1 MSENNKL
8 SQLIIDTIRTLSMDA
23 IEKANSGHPGA
34 PMGLAPVGFVL
45 WDRFLRHNPKNPS
58 WPNRDRFVLSAGH
71 ASMLLYSLLHISGYD
86 VSLDDIKSFRQLHGK
101 CAGHPE
107 FGLTPG
113 VETTTGPL
121 GQGAANSVGFA
132 IAEQWQ
138 ADYFNRPGFDI
149 VDYTVYAV
157 LGDGCMMEGITAEAA
172 SLAGHMGLGNLVWIY
187 DSNRI
192 TIEGSTDLTF
202 SEDVA
207 ARFSSYDWS
216 VQHVEDANDLEGLT
230 GALQAA
236 KRETGSPSLII
247 AESHIAYGSPG
258 KQDSADSHGAPLGAE
273 EVRKTKAAYGWDPDR
288 TFYVPD
294 EVAPYRG
301 RAVEKGEGLEG
312 EWSELFAEYE
322 KAHPGPAGEFVMM
335 QEGRLPEGWDSG
347 LPTFPADAKGV
358 ASRAAGG
365 KILNAIAERVP
376 WLMGGSADLG
386 PSNKT
391 YISGA
396 GSFEKGNP
404 GGRNFHFGV
413 REHAM
418 SAIVNGLALSQVRP
432 YAATFLV
439 FSDYMRPAVRL
450 ACMMGLPVIY
460 VFTHDSISVG
470 EDGPTHQPVEH
481 VAALRIFPNIDVLR
495 PADANE
501 TTLLWKHAME
511 LTDRPA
517 ALILT
522 RQAVPTIDR
531 SKYAPAEGALWGGYV
546 LADCEG
552 TPEVILIGTG
562 SEVQLCVG
570 AHERL
575 AGEGIASRVV
585 SMPCWSLF
593 DRQAPEY
600 REEVLPGQ
608 VRARV
613 AVEAGATFG
622 WRRYTGM
629 HDDGD
634 VVGMHGFGA
643 SAPASDLIEEFGF
656 TVEGVVEKAKEVLSW
671 S

>member
-1 MSENNKL
+1 MPENESLN
-8 SQLIIDTIRTLSMDA
+8 QLIIDTIRTLSMDA
-23 IEKANSGHPGA
+23 IEKADSGHPGA

-45 WDRFLRHNPKNPS
+45 WDRFLRHNPRNPQ

-71 ASMLLYSLLHISGYD
+71 ASMLLYSLLHITGYD
-86 VSLDDIKSFRQLHGK
+86 VSLDDIKNFRQLHGK

-121 GQGAANSVGFA
+121 GQGAAMSVGFA
-132 IAEQWQ
+132 IAEKWL
-138 ADYFNRPGFDI
+138 ANYFNRPGFDV
-149 VDYTVYAV
+149 VDYKVYAV
-157 LGDGCMMEGITAEAA
+157 LGDGCMMEGISAEAA
-172 SLAGHMGLGNLVWIY
+172 SLAGHLGLRNLIWIY

-202 SEDVA
+202 TEDVA
-207 ARFSSYDWS
+207 ARFRACDWS
-216 VQHVEDANDLEGLT
+216 VQHVEDANDLDGLT
-230 GALQAA
+230 MALRAA
-236 KRETGSPSLII
+236 KDETERPSLVI
-247 AESHIAYGSPG
+247 ADSHIAYGSPG

-273 EVRKTKAAYGWDPDR
+273 EVRKTKAVYGWDPDM
-288 TFYVPD
+288 TFFVPD
-294 EVAPYRG
+294 EVAPYRS
-301 RAVEKGEGLEG
+301 RAIEKGEGLEAD
-312 EWSELFAEYE
+312 WRALFAEYE
-322 KAHPGPAGEFVMM
+322 KAHPDLAGQFTMM
-335 QEGRLPEGWDSG
+335 QAGRLPEGWASG
-347 LPTFPADAKGV
+347 LPTFPADPKGL
-358 ASRAAGG
+358 ASRAASG
-365 KILNAIAERVP
+365 KILNAIAEHVP

-656 TVEGVVEKAKEVLSW
+656 TVEGVVEKAKEVLSR

>member
-1 MSENNKL
+1 
-8 SQLIIDTIRTLSMDA
+8 
-23 IEKANSGHPGA
+23 
-34 PMGLAPVGFVL
+34 
-45 WDRFLRHNPKNPS
+45 
-58 WPNRDRFVLSAGH
+58 
-71 ASMLLYSLLHISGYD
+71 
-86 VSLDDIKSFRQLHGK
+86 
-101 CAGHPE
+101 
-107 FGLTPG
+107 
-113 VETTTGPL
+113 
-121 GQGAANSVGFA
+121 
-132 IAEQWQ
+132 
-138 ADYFNRPGFDI
+138 
-149 VDYTVYAV
+149 
-157 LGDGCMMEGITAEAA
+157 
-172 SLAGHMGLGNLVWIY
+172 
-187 DSNRI
+187 
-192 TIEGSTDLTF
+192 
-202 SEDVA
+202 
-207 ARFSSYDWS
+207 
-216 VQHVEDANDLEGLT
+216 
-230 GALQAA
+230 
-236 KRETGSPSLII
+236 
-247 AESHIAYGSPG
+247 
-258 KQDSADSHGAPLGAE
+258 
-273 EVRKTKAAYGWDPDR
+273 
-288 TFYVPD
+288 
-294 EVAPYRG
+294 
-301 RAVEKGEGLEG
+301 
-312 EWSELFAEYE
+312 
-322 KAHPGPAGEFVMM
+322 
-335 QEGRLPEGWDSG
+335 
-347 LPTFPADAKGV
+347 
-358 ASRAAGG
+358 
-365 KILNAIAERVP
+365 
-376 WLMGGSADLG
+376 
-386 PSNKT
+386 
-391 YISGA
+391 
-396 GSFEKGNP
+396 
-404 GGRNFHFGV
+404 
-413 REHAM
+413 M

-656 TVEGVVEKAKEVLSW
+656 TVEGVVEKAKEVLSR